1 MNKILEKIKN
11 LFPCLNQI
19 DFVQNPPSVVHMP
32 AGTCAFQEGEH
43 STHIALLLSGTL
55 RVVKTSESGRVIVLY
70 RVTPGECCIL
80 LLSSVLAGIPYPA
93 TAYVEEEA
101 EALLL
106 PVQQFKDWVEQSD
119 CLRVFVYSHLTQR
132 LAALMTLVE
141 ELAFERMDHR
151 LAEFILTKT
160 SREQQLLKTTH
171 EGIALELGT
180 VREVISRLLKEF
192 EKENWIKVT
201 RGKITVLN
209 RSGLQKA
216 LSFL

>member
-1 MNKILEKIKN
+1 MNKILEKIEN

-19 DFVQNPPSVVHMP
+19 DFVQNPPTVVHMP
-32 AGTCAFQEGEH
+32 AGTCAFREGEH

-80 LLSSVLAGIPYPA
+80 LLSSVMAGIPYPA

-106 PVQQFKDWVEQSD
+106 PVQQFKDWIEQSD

-141 ELAFERMDHR
+141 ELAFKRMDHR
-151 LAEFILTKT
+151 LAELLLTKT

-171 EGIALELGT
+171 EEIALELGT

-201 RGKITVLN
+201 RGKITVLD